1 MKLEERVGRRLE
13 RYRSDPDYRA
23 ELLSI
28 GVTEQIA
35 RAMDERGVNRT
46 ELARRLGV
54 SKARVTNLLGGSTNL
69 TLRTL
74 AAIAV
79 ALGCDIE
86 LQLGAPRPQRA
97 RRMAVADR

>member
-1 MKLEERVGRRLE
+1 
-13 RYRSDPDYRA
+13 
-23 ELLSI
+23 
-28 GVTEQIA
+28 
-35 RAMDERGVNRT
+35 VNRT

-79 ALGCDIE
+79 ALECDID
-86 LQLGAPRPQRA
+86 LQIGTAKPQRA